1 MKRTEKR
8 SLFSRLFNP
17 VDVGID
23 MGTTTTRVFMKNRGI
38 LLQEPSVVAVDP
50 NTGKVG
56 AIGSKAREMAG
67 KGQWEVIW
75 PLENGVIADFDGAV
89 GLLETILDRV
99 VGKNLFF
106 KPRVM
111 LCVPTGVTG
120 VERRAVTEAAL
131 LAGAAKTYLIEEP
144 VAAALGAGLPIQEP
158 KGHLVM
164 NIGSGITSVAL
175 LSMGRIIHSASLRMG
190 GESFNA
196 ALDRFLKDHLHL
208 QVENSQ
214 TEEIKLDIGTVST
227 HGRRSNRIIRG
238 RDTITGLPTTVRLGA
253 QELRQGL
260 EEPVVSLLACLHGV
274 LEKTPPE
281 LAADLLDTG
290 IVLTGGGSL
299 LEGLDECIQNGTHV
313 RTRVAPN
320 PLECVARG
328 AGMALD
334 DPALLDL
341 MERK

>member
-8 SLFSRLFNP
+8 SLFSRLVNP

-38 LLQEPSVVAVDP
+38 VLQEPSVVAVDP
-50 NTGKVG
+50 TTGKIG
-56 AIGSKAREMAG
+56 TIGSKAREMAG
-67 KGQWEVIW
+67 KSQWEVIW

-99 VGKNLFF
+99 VGRNLFF

-131 LAGAAKTYLIEEP
+131 LAGASRTYLIEEP

-164 NIGSGITSVAL
+164 NIGSGTTSVAL

-190 GESFNA
+190 GEAFNA

-208 QVENSQ
+208 QVESSQ
-214 TEEIKLDIGTVST
+214 TEEIKLDIGTVSPN
-227 HGRRSNRIIRG
+227 GRRSNRIIRG

-253 QELRQGL
+253 QELRRGL
-260 EEPVVSLLACLHGV
+260 EEPVVSLLACLHSV

-290 IVLTGGGSL
+290 IILTGGGSL
-299 LEGLDECIQNGTHV
+299 LEGLDECIQAGTHV

-320 PLECVARG
+320 PQECVARG

-334 DPALLDL
+334 DPALLEL

>member
-1 MKRTEKR
+1 MKRTER

-50 NTGKVG
+50 NTGKIG

-89 GLLETILDRV
+89 GLLETVLDRV
-99 VGKNLFF
+99 VGRNLFF

-131 LAGAAKTYLIEEP
+131 LAGAARTYLIEEP

-158 KGHLVM
+158 KGHLVV
-164 NIGSGITSVAL
+164 NIGSGTTSVAL
-175 LSMGRIIHSASLRMG
+175 LSLGRIIHSASLRMG
-190 GESFNA
+190 GEAFNQ
-196 ALDRFLKDHLHL
+196 ALIRFLRDRLHL
-208 QVENSQ
+208 QIETSLA
-214 TEEIKLDIGTVST
+214 EEIKLDIGTVSPT
-227 HGRRSNRIIRG
+227 GRRSNRIVRG

-260 EEPVVSLLACLHGV
+260 EEPVAALLSCVHSV

-290 IVLTGGGSL
+290 ILLTGGGSL
-299 LEGLDECIQNGTHV
+299 LEGLDECLENGTHV
-313 RTRVAPN
+313 RTRVAPS
-320 PLECVARG
+320 PQECVARG

-334 DPALLDL
+334 DPALLEL
-341 MERK
+341 MKRK

>member
-1 MKRTEKR
+1 MKRTER
-8 SLFSRLFNP
+8 SLLSRLFNP

-50 NTGKVG
+50 NTGKIG

-89 GLLETILDRV
+89 GLLETVLDRV
-99 VGKNLFF
+99 VGRNLFF

-131 LAGAAKTYLIEEP
+131 LAGAARTYLIEEP

-158 KGHLVM
+158 KGHLVV
-164 NIGSGITSVAL
+164 NIGSGTTSVAL

-190 GESFNA
+190 GEAFNQ
-196 ALDRFLKDHLHL
+196 ALIRFLRDRLHL
-208 QVENSQ
+208 QIETSLA
-214 TEEIKLDIGTVST
+214 EEIKLDIGTVSPT
-227 HGRRSNRIIRG
+227 GRRGNRIVKG

-260 EEPVVSLLACLHGV
+260 EEPVVALLSCVHSV

-290 IVLTGGGSL
+290 ILLTGGGSL
-299 LEGLDECIQNGTHV
+299 LEGLDECLERGTHV

-320 PLECVARG
+320 PQECVARG

-334 DPALLDL
+334 DPALLEL